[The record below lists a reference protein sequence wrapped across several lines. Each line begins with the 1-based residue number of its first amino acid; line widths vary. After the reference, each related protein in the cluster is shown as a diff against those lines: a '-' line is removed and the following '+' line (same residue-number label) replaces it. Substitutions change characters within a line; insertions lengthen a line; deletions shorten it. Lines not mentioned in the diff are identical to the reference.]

1 MEEEEEQAEEE
12 EEEDGNDQSFIS
24 SSKMSRIH
32 DYARV
37 ISPCGSH
44 TLVWLWLDFGFAPPE
59 QEEPKDAKSGVQGS
73 ALLSFLCFLTS

>member
-1 MEEEEEQAEEE
+1 
-12 EEEDGNDQSFIS
+12 
-24 SSKMSRIH
+24 MSRIH

-59 QEEPKDAKSGVQGS
+59 QEEPKDAKLGVQGS
-73 ALLSFLCFLTS
+73 ALLPSLFFFFYVITKTKANFIPKYKNI